1 MPKNAAMT
9 SPPRCLSIAGFSRTF
24 SGVFF
29 ESFDALFRR
38 LHALSCNCRN
48 SGSSRETTDREKAS
62 EAEASEPRASD
73 SEAAE
78 PRRERADLEREP
90 AAESRGDSGDAAAA
104 SVLALAQAEA
114 AESAL
119 QLAETRHAL
128 AASEAALDAA
138 RADAARARAL
148 GGGDGGDAERVHLEN
163 ADSCAE
169 LDAMDPAFL
178 DEAMAMKRA
187 HDAQTETVERYKA
200 KLRRYAA
207 RLGERFEP
215 EPKKR

>member
-38 LHALSCNCRN
+38 LRALSCNCRN

-62 EAEASEPRASD
+62 EAEASEPRAS
-73 SEAAE
+73 
-78 PRRERADLEREP
+78 EP

-148 GGGDGGDAERVHLEN
+148 GGGDAGDAERVHLEN